1 MKLLD
6 EGPIQSENPGTAP
19 SSLKGE
25 RFQQL
30 RAQRFARYSLLLLVL
45 GVGAVFFNMIKAFLV
60 PIVLAAVFASLF
72 YPFYEWLLR
81 VTHGR
86 RGLSALICCLALS
99 IGAMLPAYGVA
110 RLIASEAIRL
120 YQKTEEGK
128 GETARGDASP
138 AVPSITE
145 KIQSHPLA
153 RRLHL
158 DPVHWQSSF
167 EHITKRVAELLAA
180 FINRASRETFEFV
193 SDLFLTF
200 FTMFYFFRDGPVLLN
215 RLKHFSPLS
224 AEHEDEII
232 RRFVLVSRATLGST
246 LLVGLIKGLLGGL
259 TFWAFGIEAPALWGV
274 VMVFLSI
281 LPVVGAWVVMYPAAA
296 VLMIQG
302 QVWQGIALFLIA
314 LIVVGSIDNV
324 LEPFLIGRS
333 AAMHDLVVFFS
344 MLGGIGL
351 FGVMGFIVGPILAAL
366 FFTLLDIY
374 GIEFSKQLGVLHAK
388 AALDQA
394 SAKSS
399 DHGRTAR

>member
-1 MKLLD
+1 MKFLD
-6 EGPIQSENPGTAP
+6 ESPIQSATVVPDAGTAP
-19 SSLKGE
+19 SSLKAE

-30 RAQRFARYSLLLLVL
+30 RAQKFARYSLLLLVL
-45 GVGAVFFNMIKAFLV
+45 GVGAVFFNMIKGFLV

-72 YPFYEWLLR
+72 YPFYERLLR
-81 VTHGR
+81 VTRGR
-86 RGLSALICCLALS
+86 RGLSALICCVALL

-120 YQKTEEGK
+120 YQNSGERTESALAPG
-128 GETARGDASP
+128 
-138 AVPSITE
+138 PSISE
-145 KIQSHPLA
+145 KIQSHALA

-167 EHITKRVAELLAA
+167 EHIMKRAAEVLAG
-180 FINRASRETFEFV
+180 FINRASRETFELV
-193 SDLFLTF
+193 ADLFLTF
-200 FTMFYFFRDGPVLLN
+200 FTMFYFFRDGPALLN
-215 RLKHFSPLS
+215 RLKYFSPLS
-224 AEHEDEII
+224 GKYEDEII
-232 RRFVLVSRATLGST
+232 RRFVLVSRATLSST

-302 QVWQGIALFLIA
+302 QVWQGITLFLIA

-374 GIEFSKQLGVLHAK
+374 GIEFSKQLGLLHSTTLPGK
-388 AALDQA
+388 CQ
-394 SAKSS
+394 
-399 DHGRTAR
+399 RTI